1 MIHQVIPLFLG
12 GSGYPVIPAVD
23 LKGAGDRRVHGVTA
37 LVVRNVEQPWCLIA
51 DHLKNEG
58 VSATNGFGEY
68 AEAICRILNQEIDK
82 VIWFEL
88 DSMGRYDIWTPN
100 GENGTGSFSPIIE
113 PPHETSGH
121 EAFRARL
128 SRLGLRHDGNGVRM
142 MLDALREPFM
152 AHGGMIL
159 N

>member
-1 MIHQVIPLFLG
+1 VIHQVIPLFLG
-12 GSGYPVIPAVD
+12 GNGYPVMAAVD

-51 DHLKNEG
+51 DHPENEG

-68 AEAICRILNQEIDK
+68 AQAICRILNQEIDK
-82 VIWFEL
+82 VVWFEM
-88 DSMGRYDIWTPN
+88 DSMGRFDIWTPC
-100 GENGTGSFSPIIE
+100 GENGAETFFSIIE
-113 PPHETSGH
+113 PPHETSSH

-128 SRLGLRHDGNGVRM
+128 SRLGLRHDGNGPRM
-142 MLDALREPFM
+142 MIDSLREPFM
-152 AHGGMIL
+152 AHDGMIL